1 MNAIGKLN
9 CGRAG
14 NEASLV
20 VLHICHLIEKSGL
33 LEIESGIMIQS
44 ILLLHMR
51 EIMFGQKLPEM
62 MWTVTRWQ

>member
-51 EIMFGQKLPEM
+51 EIMFVQ
-62 MWTVTRWQ
+62 